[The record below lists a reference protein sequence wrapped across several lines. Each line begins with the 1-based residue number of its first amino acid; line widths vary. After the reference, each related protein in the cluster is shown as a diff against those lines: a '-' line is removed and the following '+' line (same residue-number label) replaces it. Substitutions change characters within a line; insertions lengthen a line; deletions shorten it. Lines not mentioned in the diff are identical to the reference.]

1 MIEFIIK
8 NKILNR
14 FFKFLREGSFLLVWF
29 KWFMFANLFAAFLL
43 IVCTPLPI
51 DIRLCKAML
60 AINAYT
66 SLISSGIIFSS
77 NKEGETNE

>member
-1 MIEFIIK
+1 
-8 NKILNR
+8 
-14 FFKFLREGSFLLVWF
+14 
-29 KWFMFANLFAAFLL
+29 MFANLFAAFLL

-66 SLISSGIIFSS
+66 SLISSGIMFIS